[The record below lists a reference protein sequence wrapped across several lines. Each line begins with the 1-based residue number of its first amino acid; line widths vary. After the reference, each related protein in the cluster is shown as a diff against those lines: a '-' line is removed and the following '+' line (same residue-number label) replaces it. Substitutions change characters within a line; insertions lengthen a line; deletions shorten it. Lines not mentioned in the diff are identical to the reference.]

1 MPRWYVCN
9 LSNTQEK
16 TSETGQRAFFKPR
29 ERSSITVQVNCLQGR
44 FKFNVL
50 EEGQITPSLNHSMC
64 FWILS
69 MLLSFWC
76 CFLDFRDRVISI
88 QAVLIRCRSMRD
100 TNTSIVQNMPNILSR
115 KQKIQVDSLG
125 TDKEEDKVSD
135 VW

>member
-1 MPRWYVCN
+1 MYAIYLIHRRKPAKRGSV
-9 LSNTQEK
+9 L
-16 TSETGQRAFFKPR
+16 QRFFFKPR

-44 FKFNVL
+44 FKLNVL

-88 QAVLIRCRSMRD
+88 QAILIRCRSMRD
-100 TNTSIVQNMPNILSR
+100 TNTNIVQNMPNILSR

>member
-1 MPRWYVCN
+1 MYAIYLIHRRKPAKRGSV
-9 LSNTQEK
+9 L
-16 TSETGQRAFFKPR
+16 QRFFLKPR
-29 ERSSITVQVNCLQGR
+29 ERSSITVQVKCLQGR
-44 FKFNVL
+44 FKLNVL

>member
-1 MPRWYVCN
+1 MYAIYLIHRRKPAKRGSV
-9 LSNTQEK
+9 L
-16 TSETGQRAFFKPR
+16 QRFFFKPR

-44 FKFNVL
+44 FKLNVL

>member
-1 MPRWYVCN
+1 MYAIYLIHRRKPAKRGSV
-9 LSNTQEK
+9 L
-16 TSETGQRAFFKPR
+16 QRFFFKPR

-44 FKFNVL
+44 FKLNVL

-100 TNTSIVQNMPNILSR
+100 TNTSIAQNMPNILSR